1 MPPPRLSAVDA
12 SFLYLEQPRTPMHV
26 GSVGIFR
33 APASGFDYERL
44 VATVERRLVA
54 VPRYRQKVR
63 HVPGELARPVW
74 VDDADFD
81 VAFHVRRSALPR
93 PGTPAQLTEL
103 VARLMSRPLDPDR
116 PLWEV
121 YLVEGLADGRFA
133 IITKTHQAMVDGVTT
148 IDMGQ
153 VLLDPTPSPREV
165 PDELWMPRP
174 EPTDARLVVDAV
186 AEAIARPGQ
195 VVDVVRA
202 TTNDALAVAARLARG
217 VGALVGTVVT
227 GGRLAPG
234 SPLNVALSTQR
245 RFAVAR
251 GDLAAYR
258 EIRTAHGCTVND
270 VVLTV
275 VTGALRAWLL
285 ARGEPVTS
293 TRRMRAM
300 VPLWVSGADAPVD
313 DGRVLSTLVDLP
325 VGEQSPALRLQHV
338 AHAMREH
345 TAGNR
350 SVRADTLARIG
361 GYAPPTLHALGARA
375 VNGISKRIF
384 NLVVTNVPGPQV
396 PLYAAGARM
405 LETYPVVPLADGQG
419 LAVGITSYDGG
430 LFYGFTADRDA
441 LPDVDVLAATVDEAF
456 EELRATVRTE
466 DGG

>member
-33 APASGFDYERL
+33 VPASGFDYERL

-93 PGTPAQLTEL
+93 PGTSAQLTEL

-148 IDMGQ
+148 IDIGQ
-153 VLLDPTPSPREV
+153 VLLDPSPEPREV

-174 EPTDARLVVDAV
+174 EPTDAQLVVDAV

-195 VVDVVRA
+195 VVDMVRA

-217 VGALVGTVVT
+217 VGSLVGTVVT

-258 EIRTAHGCTVND
+258 EVRTAHGCTVND

-313 DGRVLSTLVDLP
+313 GRVLSTLVDLP
-325 VGEQSPALRLQHV
+325 VGEQSPVLRLQHV

-430 LFYGFTADRDA
+430 LFYGFTADRDG